1 MSSPATELFK
11 NNLNDHICQ
20 GTIESNSVTE
30 WQTGD
35 KETDYI
41 TSKALSNAKSLSF

>member
-1 MSSPATELFK
+1 MSFPATELFK
-11 NNLNDHICQ
+11 NNLNDQICQ
-20 GTIESNSVTE
+20 GTTESNPVSE

-35 KETDYI
+35 KETDCI

>member
-1 MSSPATELFK
+1 MELFK

-20 GTIESNSVTE
+20 GTTESNPVSE

-35 KETDYI
+35 NFVAVVPLFT
-41 TSKALSNAKSLSF
+41 